1 MSEQQQN
8 GFGYIPDLPT
18 VQDYTIQDV
27 KEELPKPLI
36 SDLNRVDDPSVPTAT
51 VLPASVDNRK
61 WCSAIQA
68 QGTLGSCTA
77 QASISMME
85 YMQKKVYGT
94 YQDGSRLFVYY
105 NTRDYMGSQYLGVDS
120 GAYNRLTM
128 KAIAKLG
135 VPEETYWKYN
145 INEFAKE
152 PPQKAYRE
160 AVSNRALKYF
170 RIDGDYRYGE
180 TYVNNIKTFLYN
192 GYVMFT
198 GFPAYDN
205 IYKVTRTQPVLQFPT
220 TSNKLLG
227 GHAVMLCGYNDDMSY
242 NMGRGCFLAQNS
254 WGTEYGDRGFFWI
267 PYKFFNDALAVDT
280 WCATSIEWVHT
291 GVFN

>member
-1 MSEQQQN
+1 M
-8 GFGYIPDLPT
+8 GYLPDLPT

-205 IYKVTRTQPVLQFPT
+205 IYKVTRTVPVYQFPT

-227 GHAVMLCGYNDDMSY
+227 GHAIMLCGYSDDMSY

-267 PYKFFNDALAVDT
+267 PYKFFNDALAVDI

-291 GVFN
+291 GVFS